1 MDFGVYSLVDVLVC
15 KDSEN
20 RAKCKINR
28 DLFSFLMEHQGQ
40 VGFPERYRFL
50 FQQIPTAIIFQHL
63 HLLDGN
69 LVDSPPSNSMGFLI
83 VPNSIQLKLGLC
95 SILVFCTLIF
105 AISF

>member
-40 VGFPERYRFL
+40 VGFPERYCFL

-83 VPNSIQLKLGLC
+83 VANSP
-95 SILVFCTLIF
+95 
-105 AISF
+105 

>member
-40 VGFPERYRFL
+40 VGVFL
-50 FQQIPTAIIFQHL
+50 KF
-63 HLLDGN
+63 
-69 LVDSPPSNSMGFLI
+69 
-83 VPNSIQLKLGLC
+83 
-95 SILVFCTLIF
+95 FCTREGNGLEKLTKEERNC
-105 AISF
+105 

>member
-40 VGFPERYRFL
+40 VMCFIERYFFYFNRFL
-50 FQQIPTAIIFQHL
+50 PLLSSNTCICWMAIWLTHPLEF
-63 HLLDGN
+63 DGI
-69 LVDSPPSNSMGFLI
+69 SNCTEFNTIEIGI
-83 VPNSIQLKLGLC
+83 V
-95 SILVFCTLIF
+95 
-105 AISF
+105 